1 MILLIA
7 GIILTLLGA
16 SMLIYLTIG
25 TAQNRKNKDK
35 QNTQTVDTP
44 VYTND
49 ISVNTDDLSGKTIEV
64 VKDDASPENMTV
76 YPDIKIGNAQDIGA
90 REEQQDSFGISN
102 IDDQVISERGILAV
116 VADGMG
122 GMSNGSQYSRLTVQS
137 ALQSFN
143 TEMPEK
149 DDETTLLRVLKRVTD
164 AVSNA
169 GLEDGG
175 STLIA
180 ALIHNQMLHFIS
192 IGDSRIYLMRNG
204 GLIQL
209 NREHVYGRELD
220 DMVANGLKDADEAA
234 ADPQRAALTSYIGI
248 PTEMKV
254 DRNIR
259 PIPLYSGDKII
270 LMSDGVYGYIPE
282 DEMKELLFN
291 EPMAAAEAIRNAI
304 LAKQY
309 PHQDNMTIVILE
321 I

>member
-1 MILLIA
+1 M
-7 GIILTLLGA
+7 GA

-25 TAQNRKNKDK
+25 TAQNRMNKAK
-35 QNTQTVDTP
+35 QNTQTVNIP
-44 VYTND
+44 VNAND
-49 ISVNTDDLSGKTIEV
+49 LSGNTDDLSGKTIEV
-64 VKDDASPENMTV
+64 VRDDVSPEDMTV
-76 YPDIKIGNAQDIGA
+76 YPDLKIGNAQDIGA

-169 GLEDGG
+169 GLEGGG

-291 EPMAAAEAIRNAI
+291 EPMAAAEAIKNAI

-309 PHQDNMTIVILE
+309 QHQDNMTIVILE